1 MTAIE
6 LADRYL
12 HPYKRKGDEIIP
24 QLCPFCKGGSTG
36 RDYWTFALNV
46 VKGTYNCKRGK
57 CGVTGTLRDLHRHF
71 GEPYDAGFE
80 WRTQPKRS
88 YRKPT
93 TKVEPTRAK
102 VEAYLRSRGF
112 SRETW
117 LRRKVGESA
126 GRIVFPYYENGELV
140 LVKFRKPESHDGKGP
155 KAWREEGGKDV
166 FWGMDE
172 CDPSLPLVIC
182 EGEMDALALDE
193 AGVPNVVSVS
203 NGAQSLDCVNN
214 CWDWLNQ
221 FSEIII
227 WPDNDDPGRELAERL
242 IRRLGEWRCRIVQ
255 SQYKDANDHL
265 LAEGPQS
272 VLEAVVNAKDV
283 PMAGI
288 VRLADVKAYNVE
300 TQEKALSIIK
310 AVNERVGGYLMGQ
323 LSVWTGTNGSGKST
337 FLGQELLHAIDQ
349 GYAVCAYSG
358 ELPSALFRYWI
369 DVQAAGPNHLHTY
382 VDVHTGREW
391 KKPDPAVIDRIRAW
405 YRDKFFLYESSGP
418 FSLDDLLRVFTY
430 AARRYDCRVFL
441 ADNLMTMMGGTSES
455 EYYRRQSDTVA
466 RLIEFAH
473 KYNVHVHL
481 VAHPR
486 KTNGRLT
493 KMDVAGSGD
502 ITNLADNVFAI
513 YRVTREDKANGWDC
527 DAVLDV
533 FKARL
538 TGMQDFEVKLGFDED
553 SKRFYQ
559 LSNKM
564 AVYREFG
571 WTKIS
576 VA

>member
-6 LADRYL
+6 LADKYL

-24 QLCPFCKGGSTG
+24 RLCPFCKGGSTG
-36 RDYWTFALNV
+36 KDIETFALNV
-46 VKGTYNCKRGK
+46 AKGTYNCKRGT
-57 CGVTGTLRDLHRHF
+57 CAATGTLRDLHKHF

-80 WRTQPKRS
+80 WRTPPKRT
-88 YRKPT
+88 YKKPT
-93 TKVEPTRAK
+93 TQAEPAKAK

-112 SRETW
+112 SKATW
-117 LRRKVGESA
+117 ERRKIGESN

-140 LVKFRKPESHDGKGP
+140 LVKFRKPEPYMGKGP

-172 CDPSLPLVIC
+172 CDPALPLVIC

-193 AGVPNVVSVS
+193 AGVPNVVSVP
-203 NGAQSLDCVNN
+203 NGSQGLDCVDN
-214 CWDWLNQ
+214 CWEWLER
-221 FSEIII
+221 FSEVII
-227 WPDNDDPGRELAERL
+227 WPDNDEPGHEMAQKL
-242 IRRLGEWRCRIVQ
+242 IKRLGEWRCRIVQ
-255 SQYKDANDHL
+255 SEHKDANDHL
-265 LAEGPQS
+265 QAEGKES
-272 VLEAVVNAKDV
+272 VIEAVVAAKEV
-283 PMAGI
+283 PVAGI
-288 VRLADVKAYNVE
+288 VRLSDVKALDLE
-300 TQEKALSIIK
+300 SQEKVLSVVRAI
-310 AVNERVGGYLMGQ
+310 NERVGGYMMGQ

-337 FLGQELLHAIDQ
+337 FLGQELLYAIDQ

-369 DVQAAGPNHLHTY
+369 DVQAAGPDHLDTY
-382 VDVHTGREW
+382 VDRQTERMW
-391 KKPDPAVIDRIRAW
+391 KRPDPSVIDRIRMW
-405 YRDKFFLYESSGP
+405 YRDKFFLYESNGA
-418 FSLDDLLRVFTY
+418 FTLDDLMRVFTY
-430 AARRYDCRVFL
+430 AVRRYDCRVFL
-441 ADNLMTMMGGTSES
+441 ADNLMTMMGGATES

-473 KYNVHVHL
+473 QYNVHVHL

-486 KTNGRLT
+486 KTTGRLT

-502 ITNLADNVFAI
+502 ITNRADNVFAI
-513 YRVTREDKANGWDC
+513 YRVSREEKAQGWDC

-533 FKARL
+533 FKARF

-559 LSNKM
+559 SSNRM
-564 AVYREFG
+564 SLYRKFG
-571 WTKIS
+571 WERVT
-576 VA
+576 AA